1 MTFCERLSQLRKAN
15 GQTMSDMAGVLGISA
30 PGYRRLED
38 GTSGKSFEKL
48 PIIAKTLGCRIDD
61 LFPEMDGYDPGGK
74 TVCADGFEDD
84 DSLDC
89 FEAM

>member
-1 MTFCERLSQLRKAN
+1 METFGKRMKRKRQEKN
-15 GQTMSDMAGVLGISA
+15 LGVATFAKMIGVTPDAVVKI
-30 PGYRRLED
+30 E
-38 GTSGKSFEKL
+38 SGKRGRAFDRL
-48 PIIAKTLGCRIDD
+48 PKIAKGLDCRIDD
-61 LFPEMDGYDPGGK
+61 LFPEMDNK